1 MNSRGIYCIFLA
13 IFIMR
18 VAFSALPYDS
28 ENISWYPLNLGQT
41 ATLQFAFWRLE
52 LFLVELA
59 LIFII
64 LSASVEPN
72 EKSRHQNYRMA
83 KIILWIQGWYILEYC
98 LHYTSVWITWE
109 QLGMA
114 GNKRSGLSSHIITSI
129 IFGVRG
135 WHIIDKRE

>member
-1 MNSRGIYCIFLA
+1 MSSKGIYYTLLA

-28 ENISWYPLNLGQT
+28 ELIHWYRLNIGQT
-41 ATLQFAFWRLE
+41 ATFQFAFWRFTLLLVE
-52 LFLVELA
+52 LFLILT
-59 LIFII
+59 I

-72 EKSRHQNYRMA
+72 EKARQQNYRMA

-109 QLGMA
+109 QLGMD
-114 GNKRSGLSSHIITSI
+114 GNGRSGLSSHVITMA
-129 IFGVRG
+129 IFGYLG
-135 WHIIDKRE
+135 WYD